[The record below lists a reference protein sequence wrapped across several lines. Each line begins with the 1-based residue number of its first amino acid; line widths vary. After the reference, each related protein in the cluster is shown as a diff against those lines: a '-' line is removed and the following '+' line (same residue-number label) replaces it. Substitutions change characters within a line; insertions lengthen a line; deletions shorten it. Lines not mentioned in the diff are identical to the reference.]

1 MVIETRLYKVE
12 KWFMVVIYKPPR
24 VTDKSFENVFTEICQ
39 SLEKESSHWFIMG
52 DTNLDMNNEKSLCD
66 ICVVYDMSNLV
77 DGAACFKGDNPS

>member
-1 MVIETRLYKVE
+1 MLEKGAPGGHCGDSYTGALSFNEVIA
-12 KWFMVVIYKPPR
+12 PR

-66 ICVVYDMSNLV
+66 ICVVYDMSN
-77 DGAACFKGDNPS
+77 